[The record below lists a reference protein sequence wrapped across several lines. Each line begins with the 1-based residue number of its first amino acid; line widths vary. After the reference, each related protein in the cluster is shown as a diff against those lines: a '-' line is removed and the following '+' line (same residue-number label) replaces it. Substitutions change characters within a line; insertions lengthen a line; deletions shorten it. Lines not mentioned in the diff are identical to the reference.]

1 MKLRMSCL
9 VTRPAWPVPATW
21 PMSTPCSAAMRR
33 TTGVER
39 RRRRSS
45 AVAGVE
51 GRSAGAGEGSVAGA
65 GFPAGAPARPAVAA
79 ASAASARAA
88 SPAGSPATSVDEAP
102 PAGAGPALPGAP
114 PPPPRPASPAGS
126 PATSV
131 DEAPPAAPSPAA
143 PPAESITPTMV
154 PTSTVSPSG
163 TVISTSTPPVGDGIS
178 ASTLSVEISRM
189 GSSTSMRSPTAFSQR
204 ETVPSAID
212 SPIWGIGTS
221 MRDTTDTPLLAAAR
235 SGFGARHRQ
244 YPGHRQYS
252 TR

>member
-1 MKLRMSCL
+1 
-9 VTRPAWPVPATW
+9 
-21 PMSTPCSAAMRR
+21 MSTPCSAAMRR

-45 AVAGVE
+45 PVSGVE
-51 GRSAGAGEGSVAGA
+51 GRSAVAGEGPVAG
-65 GFPAGAPARPAVAA
+65 GVSPSGAPAGPPVAA
-79 ASAASARAA
+79 ASAACALAG
-88 SPAGSPATSVDEAP
+88 SPAGSPATSVDAAP
-102 PAGAGPALPGAP
+102 A
-114 PPPPRPASPAGS
+114 
-126 PATSV
+126 
-131 DEAPPAAPSPAA
+131 AAPSPAA
-143 PPAESITPTMV
+143 LPAESITPTMV

-163 TVISTSTPPVGDGIS
+163 TVISTRTPPVGDGIS

-221 MRDTTDTPLLAAAR
+221 MRDTADTPLLAAAR

-244 YPGHRQYS
+244 NPGSHRQCPGHPQYS